1 VTSWV
6 NCYRNGM
13 SAVTSGFPDNG
24 HSPKAASIF
33 LAAYKD
39 ALTVLGEAVESA
51 VLYDNAARVY
61 RLD

>member
-1 VTSWV
+1 
-6 NCYRNGM
+6 M